1 MTKDVIETGVKGVGH
16 DYLGAVKGAL
26 DVIEDLAYPICSTM
40 TPNEIEDEYLF
51 EDQHINDIF
60 GAH

>member
-1 MTKDVIETGVKGVGH
+1 MTKDVIATGIRGVGQ

-26 DVIEDLAYPICSTM
+26 DVAEDLAYPICSTM
-40 TPNEIEDEYLF
+40 NEIDDDYLF